1 MAIFQVFSALFGDF
15 FFFSFFFF
23 FVLEVFMVLWV
34 DLVASIPQ

>member
-23 FVLEVFMVLWV
+23 VLEVFMVLWV